1 MKWTPS
7 LWPLYSASNPLELHT
22 QTNQTIDAP
31 YLYFCQ
37 KIQQINF
44 HCLPFHWYSTVYQGL
59 LQHVMCTFDCSCA
72 FCCTVGHKPAPK
84 IQKLTTMDDQSRQW
98 KHQIKALFLRLH
110 AVRADDHC
118 TFNRVT
124 AAIFTF
130 QGDEPTITLAD
141 SGDPWPNFYV
151 SEWVLSFPVLS
162 YFGRTMRR
170 FQLGFIKNPKQI
182 FDWAVC

>member
-1 MKWTPS
+1 MLLISTFVK
-7 LWPLYSASNPLELHT
+7 
-22 QTNQTIDAP
+22 
-31 YLYFCQ
+31 

-110 AVRADDHC
+110 VVRADDHC

-124 AAIFTF
+124 AVIFTF